1 MKRSDGLWRFACVN
15 VLVFFAVLWD
25 WCWKGSRAMSDCKQ
39 MGAMS
44 VIGWQMGER
53 VKGVV
58 AVSTYLFTTLERQYV
73 YNTSFWGVNKKS
85 AAAGGLSTLAE
96 VNNHPP
102 KWTIICIAP
111 PTHPP
116 MCSAAI
122 CFHPILSFYFWAFRE
137 DQYCAE
143 EKNIQIYLC
152 ICGACLWL
160 CVPLQYIENV
170 PRIQCIHFTLQ

>member
-1 MKRSDGLWRFACVN
+1 MTFRLCQWFGVLCCAVRLMLEGEQSNEWLQANGGNVSDRVTDGRT
-15 VLVFFAVLWD
+15 
-25 WCWKGSRAMSDCKQ
+25 
-39 MGAMS
+39 
-44 VIGWQMGER
+44 GER
-53 VKGVV
+53 GCLQWAHICLQHWRDNMFKIQ
-58 AVSTYLFTTLERQYV
+58 VSEG
-73 YNTSFWGVNKKS
+73 WIKKS
-85 AAAGGLSTLAE
+85 AAAGSLSTLAE
-96 VNNHPP
+96 VNNQPP

-170 PRIQCIHFTLQ
+170 PRIQFIHFTLQ